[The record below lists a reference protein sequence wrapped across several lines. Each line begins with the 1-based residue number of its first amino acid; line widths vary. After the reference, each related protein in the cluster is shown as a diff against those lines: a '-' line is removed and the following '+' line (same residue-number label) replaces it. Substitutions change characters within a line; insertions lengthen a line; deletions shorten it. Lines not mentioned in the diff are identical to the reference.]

1 MLVRAAGEYSGPFFP
16 RTRRTLHYIPVRC
29 LPYSGSGMNP
39 WNYLRGLFRYLFR
52 YLWPDPLLFSPR
64 YAARKHIAVIT
75 ALLGV
80 AAIAGAVVLTPSHH
94 SKLGGTEPDLW
105 QSLRQRVSTRAQVD
119 LFDDFSGGLGA
130 WQSGQDAWQSGPGLA
145 SAWSYDKNG
154 FVNPGSLSLL
164 KPSMHLTDYDLDAL
178 VQIEAKGLGL
188 VFRAVSARSYQVA
201 ELLVEGAGP
210 MPSLVVVRYATIAGH
225 PLRAV
230 RTQYPKH
237 FLADTLYRVH
247 LEVRGD
253 LFSLYIQGNLVDYW
267 TDPRLTAGGVG
278 IFCSPGEHARVPWIR
293 VSHNTDSLGR
303 MCSLM
308 SSILKAP

>member
-1 MLVRAAGEYSGPFFP
+1 MS
-16 RTRRTLHYIPVRC
+16 
-29 LPYSGSGMNP
+29 P
-39 WNYLRGLFRYLFR
+39 WNYLRGLFR

-64 YAARKHIAVIT
+64 YAARKHIAVIS

-94 SKLGGTEPDLW
+94 KKLGGAEPDAW

-119 LFDDFSGGLGA
+119 LFEDFSAGLGA
-130 WQSGQDAWQSGPGLA
+130 WQSGPRQA
-145 SAWSYDKNG
+145 SAWAFDKNG
-154 FVNPGSLSLL
+154 FVNPGDLSFF
-164 KPSMHLTDYDLDAL
+164 KPSMHLTNYDLDAL
-178 VQIEAKGLGL
+178 VQIEAKGLAL
-188 VFRAVSARSYQVA
+188 VFRAASASSYQVA
-201 ELLVEGAGP
+201 ELVVEGTGP
-210 MPSLVVVRYATIAGH
+210 MPSLAVTRYAMIAGR
-225 PLRAV
+225 PSGAV

-253 LFSLYIQGNLVDYW
+253 TFSLYIQGNLVDYW
-267 TDPRLTAGGVG
+267 TDARLTAGGVG
-278 IFCSPGEHARVPWIR
+278 VFCSPGEHARVAWLR
-293 VSHNTDSLGR
+293 DAHNTESLGR

>member
-1 MLVRAAGEYSGPFFP
+1 
-16 RTRRTLHYIPVRC
+16 
-29 LPYSGSGMNP
+29 
-39 WNYLRGLFRYLFR
+39 
-52 YLWPDPLLFSPR
+52 LLFSPR
-64 YAARKHIAVIT
+64 YAARKHIAVIA

-80 AAIAGAVVLTPSHH
+80 AAIAGAVVLTPSHR
-94 SKLGGTEPDLW
+94 SKLGGTEPDVW
-105 QSLRQRVSTRAQVD
+105 QSLRQHVSTRAQVD
-119 LFDDFSGGLGA
+119 LFDDFSGGL
-130 WQSGQDAWQSGPGLA
+130 DAWQSGPGLA

-154 FVNPGSLSLL
+154 FVNPGNLSLF

-178 VQIEAKGLGL
+178 VQIEAKRLGL
-188 VFRAVSARSYQVA
+188 VFRAASARSYQVA

-210 MPSLVVVRYATIAGH
+210 MPSLAVARYAMIAGR

-230 RTQYPKH
+230 RTQYPKR

-267 TDPRLTAGGVG
+267 TDPRFTAGGVG
-278 IFCSPGEHARVPWIR
+278 IFCSPGEHGRVAWIR

-308 SSILKAP
+308 SSLLKAP

>member
-1 MLVRAAGEYSGPFFP
+1 
-16 RTRRTLHYIPVRC
+16 
-29 LPYSGSGMNP
+29 MNP
-39 WNYLRGLFRYLFR
+39 WNHLRSLFR

-64 YAARKHIAVIT
+64 YAARKHIAVIA

-80 AAIAGAVVLTPSHH
+80 AAIGGAVVLTPSHH
-94 SKLGGTEPDLW
+94 NKLAGTEPDAW
-105 QSLRQRVSTRAQVD
+105 QNLLQRVSTRAQVD
-119 LFDDFSGGLGA
+119 LFDDFSAGLGA
-130 WQSGQDAWQSGPGLA
+130 WQSGPELT
-145 SAWSYDKNG
+145 SAWSFDKNG
-154 FVNPGSLSLL
+154 FVNPGALSLF
-164 KPSMHLTDYDLDAL
+164 KPSMHLTNYDLDAL

-188 VFRAVSARSYQVA
+188 VFRAASARSYQVA
-201 ELLVEGAGP
+201 ELVVDGAGP
-210 MPSLVVVRYATIAGH
+210 MPSLAVSRYAMIAGR

-230 RTQYPKH
+230 HTQYPQR
-237 FLADTLYRVH
+237 FLADTLYRLH

-253 LFSLYIQGNLVDYW
+253 TFSLYVQGNLVDYW

-278 IFCSPGEHARVPWIR
+278 IFCSPGEHARVAWIR